1 MSLRDRASRATN
13 GVYVGPKAIV
23 HTVYGIDRVLL
34 GIITSHFSKIEPPN
48 DL

>member
-23 HTVYGIDRVLL
+23 HAVYGISLATDLDRR
-34 GIITSHFSKIEPPN
+34 
-48 DL
+48 